1 MANKTWRVE
10 IVGGTQDGLV
20 FAVDTD
26 SNNIIVQGCCC
37 SSKGLGHNINDVYG
51 SNKYNISD
59 VTGYDLTV
67 ALQNV
72 RGYVSPIDSDQSIVM
87 HDAY

>member
-10 IVGGTQDGLV
+10 IIVGAQDGLV

-26 SNNIIVQGCCC
+26 ANDIIIHGFCPGRGVGR
-37 SSKGLGHNINDVYG
+37 NINDVY
-51 SNKYNISD
+51 SSDKYKLSD
-59 VTGYDLTV
+59 VTGYDLMI
-67 ALQNV
+67 ALKNV
-72 RGYVSPIDSDQSIVM
+72 RGYINPMDIDQSIVM